1 MKVQRNIQTRAT
13 EHDQLSRRAIVGFM
27 PKSADRDRR
36 RVRFQ
41 LSSETPIEMFDF
53 ERGEVFPEILL
64 TSGMRLP
71 KCAQIP
77 LQDTHD
83 RSTVKK
89 TLGSVREIQPEDGV
103 PLGWVY
109 FARDTDSE
117 DAMNKVLDG
126 HITDG
131 SVGYKVLAAVYVE
144 RGAAYVHEGK
154 TYQGPCKLAT
164 EWLCKEFS
172 LAPIGADE
180 EAKVRAETVKATPN
194 APEKA
199 QEPVTAS
206 ASRAEKSSGGR
217 SMNKKLYA
225 LLLARGLPVGSTV
238 AEATTFLETLADKD
252 AIRAESEKP
261 DEPQVNTD
269 EIRARA
275 EAETL
280 ARVAEITESCRA
292 VGLPDEFST
301 KLVKEAKTIDQA
313 RAAIIT
319 ELKKKNV
326 PVSGASNITMG
337 ETDTEKFRAA
347 AVDGL
352 IARGDPQAVS
362 KMKLAPGFES
372 FRGRSLLRLA
382 EECLQRAG
390 VNTRNM
396 TNREIAAAALRMR
409 GAYTIAA
416 GTADFPSIVL
426 DASNKSLQRGFN
438 EGPRNW
444 SRFCNIGSAPDFKT
458 INRISLF
465 EAQDLKDI
473 DEQGNYKEAIFKD
486 GNETYSI
493 DDKGLR
499 FTISRKAI
507 INDDTGAF
515 SRIPR
520 LLGVSGTRTIER
532 AAYAKLTGG
541 TTTVVMSDGKALF
554 HADHNNITTSAALDA
569 DALAADIKAMAT
581 QKGRGEDGATTPCG
595 AMPRFL
601 HIPWALK
608 YLADSLVAA
617 TSTYGG
623 FNALANALEVLPSP
637 FLDLNSAT
645 RRYLSAD
652 PNQADVIEVSFL
664 DGVQEPFMEEV
675 DQTDADG
682 RVFKIRL
689 DVGVGVLDWRGLL
702 TNAGT
707 D

>member
-1 MKVQRNIQTRAT
+1 MKNKRKLQTRSAAP
-13 EHDQLSRRAIVGFM
+13 DQLSRRAIVGFM
-27 PKSADRDRR
+27 PKTADKENR

-41 LSSETPIEMFDF
+41 LSSETPIDMYDF
-53 ERGEVFPEILL
+53 ERGEMIPEILL

-71 KCAQIP
+71 KSGQIP

-83 RSTVKK
+83 RSSVKK
-89 TLGSVREIQPEDGV
+89 TLGSVREIATENDAPM
-103 PLGWVY
+103 GWVY
-109 FARDTDSE
+109 FARDGDSE
-117 DAMNKVLDG
+117 DAFNKVLDG

-144 RGAAYVHEGK
+144 RGATYTHAGK

-180 EAKVRAETVKATPN
+180 EAKVRAETVTP
-194 APEKA
+194 
-199 QEPVTAS
+199 EPQSVISS
-206 ASRAEKSSGGR
+206 ASRADKSNGG

-225 LLLARGLPVGSTV
+225 LLLARGLPVGSTI
-238 AEATTFLETLADKD
+238 EQATAFLETLSDKD

-261 DEPQVNTD
+261 DAPPVNTD
-269 EIRARA
+269 EVRAQV

-280 ARVAEITESCRA
+280 ARVSEITESCRA
-292 VGLPDEFST
+292 VGLPEEFSS
-301 KLVKEAKTIDQA
+301 KLVKEAKNMDAA

-326 PVSGASNITMG
+326 PVSGVSQIAMG
-337 ETDTEKFRAA
+337 ETDSEKFRAA

-352 IARGDPQAVS
+352 IARGDPQAAT
-362 KMKLAPGFES
+362 KAKLAPGFES
-372 FRGRSLLRLA
+372 FRGRSLVRLA

-390 VNTRNM
+390 VNTRHM
-396 TNREIAAAALRMR
+396 TNREIVHHALKMR

-416 GTADFPSIVL
+416 GTADFTSIVL
-426 DASNKSLQRGFN
+426 DASNRSLQRGFN

-458 INRISLF
+458 INRVSLF
-465 EAQDLKDI
+465 EAQDLKNI
-473 DEQGNYKEAIFKD
+473 DEQGNYQEAIFKD
-486 GNETYSI
+486 GKETYAI

-499 FTISRKAI
+499 FTISRRAI

-520 LLGVSGTRTIER
+520 LLGAAATRTIER
-532 AAYAKLTGG
+532 AVYAILTGG
-541 TTTVVMSDGKALF
+541 TSTVTMSDSKALF
-554 HADHNNITTSAALDA
+554 HADHNNISTSAALDA
-569 DALAADIKAMAT
+569 DALAADIKTMAT

-595 AMPRFL
+595 VVPRFL
-601 HIPWALK
+601 HVPWAVK
-608 YLADSLVAA
+608 YAADALVAA
-617 TSTYGG
+617 SSTYGG
-623 FNALANALEVLPSP
+623 FNALANALEVIASP

-652 PNQADVIEVSFL
+652 PALADVIEVSFL
-664 DGVQEPFMEEV
+664 DGIQEPYMEEV

-689 DVGVGVLDWRGLL
+689 DVGVGPLDWRGLL